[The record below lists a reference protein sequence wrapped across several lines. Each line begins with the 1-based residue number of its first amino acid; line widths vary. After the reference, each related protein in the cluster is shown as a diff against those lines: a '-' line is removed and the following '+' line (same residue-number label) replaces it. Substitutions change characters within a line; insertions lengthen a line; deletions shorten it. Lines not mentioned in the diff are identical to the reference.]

1 MAEQCD
7 IDAKTRERLLDRQKF
22 RMAMREEFIKQLTN
36 PHRVQGGGTV
46 VSFARISLNLTSKL
60 NVMSSLLPFL
70 QFDQGLQR
78 FQAARVTQY
87 DHFKPNFKTARKG
100 FFLVLFPI
108 VAYAYMLKKERSGR
122 EHLYRTGQVSYRD
135 RKFKFI

>member
-22 RMAMREEFIKQLTN
+22 RMTMREEFIKQLTN

-46 VSFARISLNLTSKL
+46 
-60 NVMSSLLPFL
+60 
-70 QFDQGLQR
+70 FDQGLQR

-100 FFLVLFPI
+100 FFVVLFPI